1 MVKRLTFQERID
13 VVKYAA
19 RHGNSGAARHFGI
32 AATQVDSWVAFEKAG
47 CRELYDPAYK
57 SPEITDELL
66 QSIFSDLDNGLSLL
80 QACIKYG
87 FKNTGNLS
95 VVLKKAKSGKPLPVR
110 RGRRPKNPRSRT
122 PDPLDEKLPEIKP
135 GATRQELEELCR
147 KQAGLLKAFKEER
160 ECRADLLKKFEA
172 LVHDSLK
179 SSGGR

>member
-19 RHGNSGAARHFGI
+19 RHGNSGAARQCGI

-95 VVLKKAKSGKPLPVR
+95 VVLKNTWSALTVR
-110 RGRRPKNPRSRT
+110 GVVS
-122 PDPLDEKLPEIKP
+122 LSHAL
-135 GATRQELEELCR
+135 AWLFFLQEVR
-147 KQAGLLKAFKEER
+147 KRLN
-160 ECRADLLKKFEA
+160 
-172 LVHDSLK
+172 
-179 SSGGR
+179 